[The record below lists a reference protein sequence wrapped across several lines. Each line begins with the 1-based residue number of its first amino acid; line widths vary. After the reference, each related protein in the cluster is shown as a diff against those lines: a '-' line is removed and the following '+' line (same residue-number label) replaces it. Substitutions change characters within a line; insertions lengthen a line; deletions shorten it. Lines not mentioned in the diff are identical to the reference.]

1 MTHVKKGSR
10 LVLGGFFI
18 FMNQEQFIKRY
29 RALIMIGQIIQVSCE
44 YQLKTSVLN
53 LEKAAKQITPSK
65 LLFSDVHWLKEPL
78 SENDAWKQYKL
89 LQL

>member
-18 FMNQEQFIKRY
+18 FMNQEQFIERY

-65 LLFSDVHWLKEPL
+65 ILFSDVHWLKEPL
-78 SENDAWKQYKL
+78 SENDAWKHYKL
-89 LQL
+89 HHL

>member
-78 SENDAWKQYKL
+78 LENDAWKQYKL